1 MDEEACQGKSFC
13 IMVAMSR
20 LEHEYKAQLNG
31 RGAGARSREATVA
44 LPWFDWYSCVGPRLS
59 ITATARAA

>member
-31 RGAGARSREATVA
+31 RGGGSRSRVA
-44 LPWFDWYSCVGPRLS
+44 EQGSHGS
-59 ITATARAA
+59 ITLV